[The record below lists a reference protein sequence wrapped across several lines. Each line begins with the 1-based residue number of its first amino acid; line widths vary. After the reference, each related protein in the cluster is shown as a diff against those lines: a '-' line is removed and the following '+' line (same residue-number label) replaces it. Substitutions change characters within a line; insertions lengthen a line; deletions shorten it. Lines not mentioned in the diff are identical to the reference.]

1 MILHLNAKF
10 LLQRPSEATAP
21 SGFGRVMRE
30 LEPTWDSEDPLETI
44 EWRLLMAKQLMRP
57 GFMTLRAVR
66 HGDLIVDFMWIFA
79 SAGAGRMLGHHAIDL
94 HGKRLLEVLA
104 HHRGRE
110 ALFEQYRCVVE
121 LGHASATMQ
130 VHQAQGADT
139 IRHGA
144 VRLGDGVTVT
154 LINVSAAQR
163 AHALELALQTRQA
176 STTMTPMR
184 AG

>member
-1 MILHLNAKF
+1 MRLNANF
-10 LLQRPSEATAP
+10 LFQRPGEATSP

-30 LEPTWDSEDPLETI
+30 LEPAWDSENPLETL

-57 GFMTLRAVR
+57 GFMTLQAVR

-79 SAGAGRMLGHHAIDL
+79 SAGAGRMLGHDAIDL
-94 HGKRLLEVLA
+94 NGKRLLEVLA

-110 ALFEQYRCVVE
+110 TLFEQYRCVVE
-121 LGHASATMQ
+121 QGHASATMQ
-130 VHQAQGADT
+130 VHQTQGTHDT

-144 VRLGDGVTVT
+144 VRLGDGVAVT
-154 LINVSAAQR
+154 LINVSAAHR
-163 AHALELALQTRQA
+163 VHSLELALQA
-176 STTMTPMR
+176 SKNMAPAH